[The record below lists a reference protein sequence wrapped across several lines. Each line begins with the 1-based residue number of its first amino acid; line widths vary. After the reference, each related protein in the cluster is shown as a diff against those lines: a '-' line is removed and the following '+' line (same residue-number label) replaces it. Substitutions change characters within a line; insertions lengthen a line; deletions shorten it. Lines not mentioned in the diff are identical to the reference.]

1 MTKNLIVFLHLLL
14 TSAILPQQ
22 ISIKIDNSK
31 YLKAKLFSVSG
42 ERTTLLDS
50 SIAVKGSSIHLSLP
64 KDAVNPGM
72 FRLILSP
79 GAWIDFVNI
88 GENVSLKTDARF
100 LFDSMNVITSESNKL
115 FYSFVKLNKA
125 YKTKTELLQLI
136 LARYPKNDSYYSETK
151 RRLNELQSEYTEFV
165 NITSQE
171 NPDTFI
177 AQYIKSAQL
186 PVVDADIPMDKRLA
200 YLKAHALE
208 YVDFDNSRLVNSDVF
223 ANKTIE
229 YLTYFSNPQLP
240 KELLEKEFCASID
253 SILNRARV
261 NSIVYELVV
270 EYLIDGFKRFGF
282 DAVLD
287 YIVNNYVIK
296 DDICLDIK
304 TEGMIKR
311 RIDQAKILK
320 IGAPAPDFTL
330 NDIKGK
336 PVRLSKNNAY
346 RTILVFYSV
355 QCTHCRDIM
364 PKINSR
370 YKEWKKKGI
379 EVIAV
384 CLEKKKEVW
393 ESFVKENCP
402 DVNNLSDLLGWE
414 GSITQ
419 EYFLFATPAIF
430 VLDIDNKIIGK
441 PISIEGI
448 MEFTNI

>member
-1 MTKNLIVFLHLLL
+1 MRCFLLLYVFLVPCLF
-14 TSAILPQQ
+14 PQQ
-22 ISIKIDNSK
+22 VSISIVNSK
-31 YLKAKLFSVSG
+31 YTKIKLYSISG

-50 SIAVKGSSIHLSLP
+50 NITVKGSSIHFSLQ

-72 FRLILSP
+72 LRLLLSP
-79 GAWIDFVNI
+79 GAWIDFVNE
-88 GENVSLKTDARF
+88 GEDVSIKTDSKF
-100 LFDSMNVITSESNKL
+100 LLDSMNVIISESNKL

-136 LARYPKNDSYYSETK
+136 LARYPKNDSYYGETK
-151 RRLNELQSEYTEFV
+151 RRLNELHSEYTEFV

-171 NPDTFI
+171 NPGSFI
-177 AQYIKSAQL
+177 AQYIRSAQL
-186 PVVDADIPMDKRLA
+186 PVVDADIPIDKRLA
-200 YLKAHALE
+200 YLKAHALD
-208 YVDFDNSRLVNSDVF
+208 YVDFDNSRLVYSDVF

-261 NSIVYELVV
+261 NSIVYEHVV

-282 DAVLD
+282 DTVLD

-296 DDICLDIK
+296 DDLCLDIK

-320 IGAPAPDFTL
+320 IGAQAPDFAL
-330 NDIKGK
+330 NDINKK
-336 PVRLSKNNAY
+336 PVQLSKLNAN

-355 QCTHCRDIM
+355 QCPHCRDIM

-370 YKEWKKKGI
+370 YKEWKKNGI
-379 EVIAV
+379 EVIGV
-384 CLEKKKEVW
+384 CLETKREEWDK
-393 ESFVKENCP
+393 FVRENCP
-402 DVNNLSDLLGWE
+402 DIINVSDLNGWD
-414 GSITQ
+414 GQ
-419 EYFLFATPAIF
+419 MAKDYYLFATPTIF
-430 VLDIDNKIIGK
+430 IFDNVRKIISK
-441 PISIEGI
+441 PMNIEEI
-448 MEFTNI
+448 LIL